1 MKRTLAL
8 LLAALLT
15 MAVALPVLADDRV
28 QSPTEPIAST
38 SSEADAAGTD
48 AGTDVATDAPPT
60 TSSGQTDA
68 ASPDVSASGQTENGE
83 FFSSKDVLLASSV
96 QNLQLKPKNSSS
108 GISFENLRGTMLN
121 YNPTIQSLKAQIM
134 DVNGMTQDS
143 LWSAGGTLREML
155 ARTNEALG
163 MVESAMDAGVLDPR
177 VYQALNIALNA
188 NAISLQ
194 SAVAQNFSQVINVD
208 NTIAT
213 TKNTLNNAI
222 EKVISGAEQLYVG
235 IVTMENTLPAV
246 QRGLDAL
253 DRAVVIAE
261 KQKELG
267 MASAYDVESTRHQRA
282 QVASQLEALKYQVT
296 TNKLL
301 LEGMCDMEL
310 SGSVKLVELPIPSQA
325 ELDAV
330 NYDKMLSTAS
340 ARNVD
345 VANAEIA
352 FGEDSSPVN
361 KQARIAAQN
370 SFASAFKGVCIA
382 VPENIRL
389 VSAAQETVDF
399 QQRTFDIAAK
409 KYELGMTSHEEY
421 LAAKSELDSAQDDL
435 NTAQRNLFSAY
446 HAYES
451 ATKYGLV

>member
-1 MKRTLAL
+1 MKRTFAL

-15 MAVALPVLADDRV
+15 MAAALPVLADDRV
-28 QSPTEPIAST
+28 QSSAELTAS
-38 SSEADAAGTD
+38 SSSGTD
-48 AGTDVATDAPPT
+48 GAETAVGTDAPPAA
-60 TSSGQTDA
+60 SSGQTDA
-68 ASPDVSASGQTENGE
+68 ASPDASASGQTGDAAPAA
-83 FFSSKDVLLASSV
+83 SVDVLIGSSV
-96 QNLQLKPKNSSS
+96 QNLQLNPKNSAS
-108 GISFENLRGTMLN
+108 GISFENLRGAMLN

-155 ARTNEALG
+155 SSTSEALG
-163 MVESAMDAGVLDPR
+163 MVQNAMDDGSIDPSLIP
-177 VYQALNIALNA
+177 VYRALSIALNA
-188 NAISLQ
+188 NVISLQ

-208 NTIAT
+208 NTISS

-235 IVTMENTLPAV
+235 IIAMEDALPAV

-253 DRAVVIAE
+253 DRAVAIVE
-261 KQKELG
+261 KQQELG

-301 LEGMCDMEL
+301 LEGMCDMKL
-310 SGSVKLVELPIPSQA
+310 SGSVKLGALPVPTQA

-340 ARNVD
+340 AKNVD

-352 FGEDSSPVN
+352 FGEDSGPVN
-361 KQARIAAQN
+361 KQARSAAQN
-370 SFASAFKGVCIA
+370 SFASGFKGVCMA
-382 VPENIRL
+382 VPENVRL

-409 KYELGMTSHEEY
+409 KYELGMASHEEY
-421 LAAKSELDSAQDDL
+421 LAAKSNLDSAQDDL